1 MKPRDVIRQYH
12 EATKHT
18 PERLRSLRHHLDWAN
33 QPNPFRHYAGAPII
47 DLPAD
52 APAPT
57 ANLLALLRG
66 EIAEPLNGTVPRL
79 LSALL
84 FHAAAISATRVS
96 PAGTRY
102 ALRVN
107 PSSGNLH
114 PTEFHFSAHGLAA
127 WPDGVYHYRPSQHTA
142 EQRAKGTLT
151 EEPLRFLLTTIAW
164 REAWKYR
171 DRAYRYCLI
180 DVGHA
185 VEALVTAG
193 RALGWDFTLATE
205 FDDDA
210 VAAAFHL
217 ADDEW
222 PMALVTFHGVPAE
235 ARESS
240 DLFWEP
246 CAANQLSPDAVEY
259 PSIQQVHQATKL
271 HRQGSPHCY
280 PQPGA
285 IQLPPDGESAA
296 PFAATVR
303 GRRSALDFTG
313 GEQSIT
319 LAQLAML
326 LHAATGA
333 NLYVRLW
340 LFVHRVTD
348 LAPGLYRYDQWSD
361 TLDIVKAGDQRV
373 MAAALSLA
381 QDLAGNS
388 VVTIALTGALDS
400 GYRDL
405 HIEAGRLG
413 HRLYLAAEAL
423 GLAATGIG
431 AFYDAAVMEQL
442 GEQSAGD
449 DVVYHFA
456 VGYAVVDQRHTESSD
471 TLPLND

>member
-12 EATKHT
+12 EATMHT
-18 PERLRSLRHHLDWAN
+18 PERLRSLRHELDWAN
-33 QPNPFRHYAGAPII
+33 QPNPFRHYGGAPIV

-52 APAPT
+52 APTPT
-57 ANLLALLRG
+57 ANLLALLQG
-66 EIAEPLNGTVPRL
+66 EISPRYAGTGPQL

-114 PTEFHFSAHGLAA
+114 PTEFHFSTHGLAA
-127 WPDGVYHYRPSQHTA
+127 WPDGAYHYRPSQHTA
-142 EQRAKGTLT
+142 EQRATGTLT
-151 EEPLRFLLTTIAW
+151 EDPLRFLLTTIAW

-180 DVGHA
+180 DMGHA

-210 VAAAFHL
+210 VAAAFRL
-217 ADDEW
+217 AEDEW
-222 PMALVTFHGVPAE
+222 PMALVTFHDVPAE
-235 ARESS
+235 TREASE
-240 DLFWEP
+240 LFWSAGQP
-246 CAANQLSPDAVEY
+246 NRLSEQVVEY
-259 PSIQQVHQATKL
+259 PSIQRVHQATKL
-271 HRQGSPHCY
+271 NRQGSPNCK
-280 PQPGA
+280 PQAGA
-285 IQLPPDGESAA
+285 ILLPTACASAA
-296 PFAATVR
+296 PFAAIVR
-303 GRRSALDFTG
+303 GRRSALDFAG
-313 GEQSIT
+313 GDQSIT
-319 LAQLAML
+319 LAQFATL

-388 VVTIALTGALDS
+388 VVTFAMTGSLDS

-423 GLAATGIG
+423 GLGATGIG

-456 VGYAVVDQRHTESSD
+456 VGYAVVDQRPTE
-471 TLPLND
+471 